1 MLREQLL
8 EKKSVLVVE
17 DNDTMSG
24 VLVMMVRSLG
34 ARVVDVAT
42 TFDHA
47 FSICELNRYD
57 VILMDVHLDHGKD
70 GIALVKAV
78 KARGW
83 DHDALLIFVT
93 GSISRS
99 VVDSALQV
107 GPDGYV
113 AKPLSC
119 ASLANSIWKA
129 TLQRKRNKLAEAG
142 VVTATSAESSV
153 PD

>member
-34 ARVVDVAT
+34 AKVVDAAT

-47 FSICELNRYD
+47 LSFCELNRYD

-70 GIALVKAV
+70 GIALAKAV
-78 KARGW
+78 KGRGW

-99 VVDSALQV
+99 IVDSALQV
-107 GPDGYV
+107 NPDGYV

-129 TLQRKRNKLAEAG
+129 MLQRQRRKLEEAG
-142 VVTATSAESSV
+142 VVTETNAESSAS
-153 PD
+153 D